1 MVRRLTTLA
10 LTLALCGPA
19 AAQEAYPARPIT
31 MIVPFAAGG
40 ASDVIARIVA
50 EEMGK
55 NLGQRIVHENVGGAG
70 GTTALTRAA
79 RAAPDGYTIFIGNS
93 GTNAAAYSIYPDLRY
108 TPQSFAPVGFVAR
121 TYSVI
126 AVKKDFPAQTLAE
139 LVAYAR
145 ANPGKVRLGHAGVG
159 SQNYLICRAFLAE
172 AKVDITLVSYRGAG
186 PALNDLIGG
195 HVEGV
200 CDSATSVS
208 AAILAG
214 QARGLAVASPQR
226 IATLPDVPTSA
237 EAGLPGFQM
246 QSWNAIF
253 VPAGTP
259 APVVAR
265 LNAAIRA
272 AVASD
277 FVIGRF
283 REMVAEAPPAADL
296 APEVV
301 VPVVERDIARFR
313 ELMKDR

>member
-1 MVRRLTTLA
+1 MRSLLAALGLVLA
-10 LTLALCGPA
+10 LGGAA
-19 AAQEAYPARPIT
+19 AAQEAYPSRPIT

-55 NLGQRIVHENVGGAG
+55 NLGQRIVHENIGGAG

-108 TPQSFAPVGFVAR
+108 TPQSFAPVGLVAR
-121 TYSVI
+121 TFSII
-126 AVKKDFPAQTLAE
+126 AVKKDFPAANLAE
-139 LVAYAR
+139 LIAYAR

-214 QARGLAVASPQR
+214 QARGLAVASPER

-259 APVVAR
+259 AAVVAR
-265 LNAAIRA
+265 LNASIRA

-277 FVIGRF
+277 FVRGRF
-283 REMVAEAPPAADL
+283 REMVADAPAAADL
-296 APEVV
+296 APDVV
-301 VPVVERDIARFR
+301 TPLVERDIPRFR
-313 ELMKDR
+313 DLMKDR

>member
-1 MVRRLTTLA
+1 MRLLFQALGLVLA
-10 LTLALCGPA
+10 LGGAA
-19 AAQEAYPARPIT
+19 AAQEAYPSRPIT

-55 NLGQRIVHENVGGAG
+55 HLGQRIVHENVGGAG
-70 GTTALTRAA
+70 GTTALTRAS

-108 TPQSFAPVGFVAR
+108 TPQSFAPVGLVAR
-121 TYSVI
+121 TFSII
-126 AVKKDFPAQTLAE
+126 AVKKDFPAANLAE
-139 LVAYAR
+139 LIAHAR

-214 QARGLAVASPQR
+214 QARGLAVASQER

-259 APVVAR
+259 ASVVAR

-272 AVASD
+272 AVVSD
-277 FVIGRF
+277 FVRGRF
-283 REMVAEAPPAADL
+283 GEMVAEAPAAADL
-296 APEVV
+296 APDDVT
-301 VPVVERDIARFR
+301 PLVERDIVRFR

>member
-1 MVRRLTTLA
+1 MPIALGLVLA
-10 LTLALCGPA
+10 LGTAS
-19 AAQEAYPARPIT
+19 AAQEAYPTRPIT

-50 EEMGK
+50 EEMAK
-55 NLGQRIVHENVGGAG
+55 HLGQRIVHENVGGAG

-108 TPQSFAPVGFVAR
+108 TPASFSAVGLVAR
-121 TYSVI
+121 TYSVL
-126 AVKKDFPAQTLAE
+126 AVKRDFPAPTLAAFIE
-139 LVAYAR
+139 HAR
-145 ANPGKVRLGHAGVG
+145 ANPGAVRLGHAGVG
-159 SQNYLICRAFLAE
+159 SQNFLICRAFLAE
-172 AKVDITLVSYRGAG
+172 ARVDITLVSYRGAG

-195 HVEGV
+195 HIDGV
-200 CDSATSVS
+200 CDAATSV
-208 AAILAG
+208 APAILAG
-214 QARGLAVASPQR
+214 QARGLAVASPGR
-226 IATLPDVPTSA
+226 APTLPGVPTAA

-253 VPAGTP
+253 APAGTP
-259 APVVAR
+259 APIIAR

-277 FVIGRF
+277 FVRARF
-283 REMVAEAPPAADL
+283 GEMTAQVPAEADL

-301 VPVVERDIARFR
+301 PPLVEHDIARFR
-313 ELMKDR
+313 DLMKER